1 MDFIIRNVYKKQD
14 ISSTIKVIGTC
25 NGRQVVIRYC
35 HLVDSRMYDLPTS
48 SSSCLFGNLIYEKNG
63 IEYEKAVFVIRKGN
77 NTYRIISKYYNLL
90 GRYVLQKERL

>member
-14 ISSTIKVIGTC
+14 TSSTIMVIGTC
-25 NGRQVVIRYC
+25 NGRRVVIGYC
-35 HLVDSRMYDLPTS
+35 HLVDSRMYGVPTS

-77 NTYRIISKYYNLL
+77 NMYRIIS
-90 GRYVLQKERL
+90 RY

>member
-14 ISSTIKVIGTC
+14 TSSTIMVIGTC
-25 NGRQVVIRYC
+25 NGRRVVIGYC
-35 HLVDSRMYDLPTS
+35 HLVDSRMYDVPTS

-77 NTYRIISKYYNLL
+77 NTYRIIS
-90 GRYVLQKERL
+90 RY

>member
-14 ISSTIKVIGTC
+14 TSSTIMVIGTC
-25 NGRQVVIRYC
+25 NGRRVVIGYC
-35 HLVDSRMYDLPTS
+35 HLVDSRMYGVPTS

-77 NTYRIISKYYNLL
+77 NTYRIIS
-90 GRYVLQKERL
+90 RY

>member
-1 MDFIIRNVYKKQD
+1 MDFIIRNVCKKQD

-25 NGRQVVIRYC
+25 DGRQVVIIYC
-35 HLVDSRMYDLPTS
+35 HLVDPRMYDVPTS

-77 NTYRIISKYYNLL
+77 NTYRIIS
-90 GRYVLQKERL
+90 RY

>member
-14 ISSTIKVIGTC
+14 TSSTIMVIGTC
-25 NGRQVVIRYC
+25 NGIRVVIRYC
-35 HLVDSRMYDLPTS
+35 HLVGPRMYDVRTS

-77 NTYRIISKYYNLL
+77 NMYRIISKY
-90 GRYVLQKERL
+90 

>member
-14 ISSTIKVIGTC
+14 TSSTIMVIGTC
-25 NGRQVVIRYC
+25 NGRRVVIGYC
-35 HLVDSRMYDLPTS
+35 HLVDSRMYGVPTS

-77 NTYRIISKYYNLL
+77 NMYRIISKY
-90 GRYVLQKERL
+90 

>member
-14 ISSTIKVIGTC
+14 TSSTIMVIGTC
-25 NGRQVVIRYC
+25 NGRRVVIGYC

-77 NTYRIISKYYNLL
+77 NMYRIIS
-90 GRYVLQKERL
+90 RY

>member
-14 ISSTIKVIGTC
+14 ISSTIKVIGIC

-35 HLVDSRMYDLPTS
+35 HLVDPRMYDVPTS

-77 NTYRIISKYYNLL
+77 NMYRIISKY
-90 GRYVLQKERL
+90 

>member
-48 SSSCLFGNLIYEKNG
+48 SSSCLFGNLIYEENG
-63 IEYEKAVFVIRKGN
+63 MVYEKAVFVIHKGK
-77 NTYRIISKYYNLL
+77 NTYRIIS
-90 GRYVLQKERL
+90 RY

>member
-14 ISSTIKVIGTC
+14 ISSTIKVIGIC
-25 NGRQVVIRYC
+25 NGRQVVIIYC
-35 HLVDSRMYDLPTS
+35 HLVDPRMYDLPTS

-77 NTYRIISKYYNLL
+77 NMYRIISKY
-90 GRYVLQKERL
+90 

>member
-1 MDFIIRNVYKKQD
+1 MDFIIRNVCKKQD

-48 SSSCLFGNLIYEKNG
+48 SSSCLFGNLIYEENG
-63 IEYEKAVFVIRKGN
+63 MVYEKAVFVIHKGIN
-77 NTYRIISKYYNLL
+77 MYRIIS
-90 GRYVLQKERL
+90 RY

>member
-25 NGRQVVIRYC
+25 DRRQVVIRYC
-35 HLVDSRMYDLPTS
+35 HLVDSRMYDVPTS

-77 NTYRIISKYYNLL
+77 NMYRIIS
-90 GRYVLQKERL
+90 RY